1 MFSLFVACAL
11 LPVCALAAIS
21 LWQVTD
27 NSRTES
33 LNLLKHTS
41 KNIGMTINEI
51 LYMLQDEMESL
62 ARPGKEIS
70 PRVHGYRR
78 DTGTG
83 DPGKRFLSLTIF
95 EGEGGARNIFG
106 SPCPYPTLTDAE
118 RKHMAEGKMLLFL
131 QDGRDRAG
139 RMFMAT
145 ALNRDHPGQSLLVG
159 EINADYLWEMVGYT
173 LPLGTNVCILGSG
186 GKLLYSSLSP
196 QPGFLTQVT
205 AKLRQSSIGH
215 FQCRQGDEN
224 YLVSYWSLF
233 LKYSYCAEPLTVVAS
248 QSTHDAFKSAGK
260 FARTF
265 YLVVFLTLLVVIF
278 ISSIQIRRN
287 MVPLTVLRDGAQ
299 KISQGDFDHR
309 VTVTSGDEFERLAES
324 FNDMSA
330 HLKKHFRTLSEMGRI
345 VRMILAGQN
354 EEKIVDTVMA
364 NLHTVI
370 SCEWVCVSL
379 TNPTVVDMAQSS
391 YSLAVAGSKQGISA
405 FSAEELAMLQ
415 GTKEGFHVAAGD
427 RSFSTLIAP
436 MAAEGARDCYLV
448 PIFLKNI
455 LSGVITLG
463 YRHTPEHIREDL
475 LRGRQ
480 IADQI
485 AVALEN
491 VRLIEEL
498 NLLNLGTI
506 RALANAVDAKSPWTA
521 GHSWRVTTV
530 ALNIGREMR
539 LSETEL
545 ETLQK
550 GGLFHDIGKIGVPET
565 ILDKPGKLT
574 DEEYAIIKKHPGIGA
589 EIMGPIQAYHNL
601 IPIVLQHHEWFNG
614 QGYPHGL
621 AGDAISLGARIL
633 AVADVY
639 DALITDRPYRPGWE
653 YSRVISYLEENSGS
667 QFDPAVVQ
675 TVLKINDRVTLENA
689 AVQYQL
695 II

>member
-11 LPVCALAAIS
+11 LPVCALAAVS

-27 NSRTES
+27 NSRNES

-51 LYMLQDEMESL
+51 LYRLQDELESL
-62 ARPGKEIS
+62 AHSGKEIT
-70 PRVHGYRR
+70 RGGHGYRR

-83 DPGKRFLSLTIF
+83 DPGKRFLALTIF
-95 EGEGGARNIFG
+95 AGQGGARNIFG
-106 SPCPYPTLTDAE
+106 PPCPYPPLTAAE
-118 RKHMAEGKMLLFL
+118 RKHIADGKVLFFL
-131 QDGRDRAG
+131 QDGRDGTG

-145 ALNRDHPGQSLLVG
+145 ALNKDDPGQSLLVG
-159 EINADYLWEMVGYT
+159 EINADYLWEIVGYT

-196 QPGFLTQVT
+196 PGFITQVT
-205 AKLRQSSIGH
+205 AKLGQSSVGH
-215 FQCRQGDEN
+215 FQGRHGGEK

-233 LKYSYCAEPLTVVAS
+233 LKYSFCAEPLTVVAS

-309 VTVTSGDEFERLAES
+309 VTVTSGDEFEKLAES
-324 FNDMSA
+324 FNDMTS
-330 HLKKHFRTLSEMGRI
+330 HLKKHFQTLSEMGRI

-364 NLHTVI
+364 NLRTVI

-379 TNPTVVDMAQSS
+379 TNPTIVDMAQSS
-391 YSLAVAGSKQGISA
+391 YSLSVAGSQQGISA
-405 FSAEELAMLQ
+405 FSADEMAILQ
-415 GTKEGFHVAAGD
+415 RAGEGFHVASGD
-427 RSFSTLIAP
+427 QSFSMLIAP

-448 PIFLKNI
+448 PIFLKNV
-455 LSGVITLG
+455 LSGVLTLG
-463 YRHTPEHIREDL
+463 YRRTPEHIREDL

-675 TVLKINDRVTLENA
+675 TVLKINDRMTLENA

-695 II
+695 VI

>member
-11 LPVCALAAIS
+11 LPVCALAAVS
-21 LWQVTD
+21 LWQVMN
-27 NSRTES
+27 NSRNES

-62 ARPGKEIS
+62 ARQGKEI
-70 PRVHGYRR
+70 PPGLHGYRR

-83 DPGKRFLSLTIF
+83 DPGKRFLALTIY
-95 EGEGGARNIFG
+95 EGKGGVRNIFG
-106 SPCPYPTLTDAE
+106 TPCPSPPLTDAA

-131 QDGRDRAG
+131 QDGRSKAG
-139 RMFMAT
+139 RMLMAT
-145 ALNRDHPGQSLLVG
+145 ALNRDNPGQSLLVG
-159 EINADYLWEMVGYT
+159 EINADYLWEMIGYT
-173 LPLGTNVCILGSG
+173 LPLGTNVCILGPG

-205 AKLRQSSIGH
+205 AKLGQSSVGH
-215 FQCRQGDEN
+215 FQCRQGDEK

-233 LKYSYCAEPLTVVAS
+233 LKYSFCAEPLTVVAS
-248 QSTHDAFKSAGK
+248 QSTRDAFKSTGE

-287 MVPLTVLRDGAQ
+287 LVPLTVLRDGAHM
-299 KISQGDFDHR
+299 ISQGNFDHR
-309 VTVTSGDEFERLAES
+309 VTVASGDEFEKLADS
-324 FNDMSA
+324 FNDMTA
-330 HLKKHFRTLSEMGRI
+330 HLKKHFQTLSEMGRI
-345 VRMILAGQN
+345 VRMILAGHD

-364 NLHTVI
+364 NLRAVI
-370 SCEWVCVSL
+370 SSEWVCVSL
-379 TNPTVVDMAQSS
+379 TNPAIVDMVQSS
-391 YSLAVAGSKQGISA
+391 YSLAVAGSKQGIST
-405 FSAEELAMLQ
+405 FTAEEMAMLQ
-415 GTKEGFHVAAGD
+415 GAGEGFHVASGN

-455 LSGVITLG
+455 LSGVLTLG
-463 YRHTPEHIREDL
+463 YRCTPEHIREDL

-530 ALNIGREMR
+530 ALNIGREMG

-565 ILDKPGKLT
+565 ILDKQGKLT
-574 DEEYAIIKKHPGIGA
+574 DAEYATIRKHPEIGA

-614 QGYPHGL
+614 HGYPHGL

-653 YSRVISYLEENSGS
+653 YSRVISYIEENSGS

-675 TVLKINDRVTLENA
+675 TVVRINDRMALENA
-689 AVQYQL
+689 AVQYQHVV
-695 II
+695 